1 MHERRYASR
10 AAAAAF
16 VSALSI
22 VGSATPP
29 ADSDVIFGDGF
40 ATFTLA
46 IDNYLSW
53 CSVKENGDVS
63 YSPTASFPDG
73 AIVTLVAS
81 PSAGFYWGYF
91 SGADSPGNSIGGSN
105 YATTATMTSDRN
117 VLVCCPVFPGGT
129 CP

>member
-46 IDNYLSW
+46 IDNYFELVQRQGEWRCLLQS
-53 CSVKENGDVS
+53 
-63 YSPTASFPDG
+63 DG
-73 AIVTLVAS
+73 VI
-81 PSAGFYWGYF
+81 
-91 SGADSPGNSIGGSN
+91 SGWSN
-105 YATTATMTSDRN
+105 RYA
-117 VLVCCPVFPGGT
+117 CCES
-129 CP
+129 